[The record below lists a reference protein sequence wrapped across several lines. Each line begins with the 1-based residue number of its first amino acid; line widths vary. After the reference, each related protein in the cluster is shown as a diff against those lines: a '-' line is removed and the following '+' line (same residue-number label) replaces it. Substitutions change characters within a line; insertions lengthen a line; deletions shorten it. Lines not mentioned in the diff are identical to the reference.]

1 MSFWFEDAFFY
12 HLFPL
17 GALGAPWNNPGGEP
31 VSRIRQLKE
40 WIEPAA
46 RIGANALLL
55 GPLWE
60 SGTHGYDTHDYT
72 ALDRRLGTEED
83 LKEALTAWKARGFR
97 LVFDGVFNHCG
108 RGFGPFEDLRRHG
121 RSSRFAPWFAGV
133 NFEKTNAYGDP
144 FSYEGWDGHLNLVK
158 FNLKNPE
165 VRAHL
170 LGAVGLWME
179 RYDLDGLRLD
189 AADVVDQ
196 EFLRELSAFCKQ
208 RKPDFWLMGEVIHGD
223 YRAWAPGAGLDAVT
237 NYELFKGLWSS
248 LNDGN
253 YFEAAWTLNRQ
264 FGPEGI
270 YRGQRFYNFGDNHDV
285 NRLASTLDNPAFL
298 YPHAILT
305 ATAPGQP
312 SVYYG
317 SEAGEVGTKTPHGDE
332 PLRPARTPGDLD
344 RLSQQPLR
352 DLWARLADVRR
363 REPAL
368 RSGAYRQATVAA
380 RQFSFWRL
388 PEGPHRPVL
397 VALNSQASTVKFSV
411 DLPQGVPTGAWIDL
425 LNPGD
430 RFEVHQAQLVG
441 TLSPCWGRILVPA

>member
-1 MSFWFEDAFFY
+1 
-12 HLFPL
+12 L
-17 GALGAPWNNPGGEP
+17 G
-31 VSRIRQLKE
+31 V
-40 WIEPAA
+40 
-46 RIGANALLL
+46 
-55 GPLWE
+55 
-60 SGTHGYDTHDYT
+60 D
-72 ALDRRLGTEED
+72 
-83 LKEALTAWKARGFR
+83 
-97 LVFDGVFNHCG
+97 
-108 RGFGPFEDLRRHG
+108 
-121 RSSRFAPWFAGV
+121 
-133 NFEKTNAYGDP
+133 FEKTNPYGDP
-144 FSYEGWDGHLNLVK
+144 FCYEGWAGHLNLVK

-170 LGAVGLWME
+170 LDAVILWID

-189 AADVVDQ
+189 AADVVDPD
-196 EFLRELSAFCKQ
+196 FLRELSAFCKA

-285 NRLASTLDNPAFL
+285 NRLASTLVDPAYL

-317 SEAGEVGTKTPHGDE
+317 SEAGEVGIKSPHGDE
-332 PLRPARTPGDLD
+332 LLRPARTPNDLD
-344 RLSQQPLR
+344 KLSHQPLR
-352 DLWARLADVRR
+352 DLWSRLAEVRR

-368 RSGAYRQATVAA
+368 KSGTYHQATVAA
-380 RQFSFWRL
+380 RQFSFWRI
-388 PEGPHRPVL
+388 PDGPHRPVL
-397 VALNSQASTVKFSV
+397 VVLNSQAAEVPFAV
-411 DLPQGVPTGAWIDL
+411 ELPQGVSSGSWIDL
-425 LNPGD
+425 LNPSD
-430 RFEVHQAQLVG
+430 RLEAHQGQLRGQV
-441 TLSPCWGRILVPA
+441 SPCWGRILVPA